1 MGSRVVGL
9 VCFDVEIFFSICM
22 LYFYEN
28 MIGKKRVRIK
38 SHNMVGDSGEDTPP
52 SESAP
57 FVAISDD
64 DRSPSDS
71 PRLSQT
77 DPTSRSKP
85 KGK

>member
-1 MGSRVVGL
+1 M
-9 VCFDVEIFFSICM
+9 M
-22 LYFYEN
+22 
-28 MIGKKRVRIK
+28 GKKRFGIK

-57 FVAISDD
+57 FVAINDD
-64 DRSPSDS
+64 DGSPLDS